1 MRDLFDTLVT
11 DRLNRTRDVWAETE
25 PDFDEIFEWESDDPT
40 ENDDEE
46 MSLDDWLSQ

>member
-11 DRLNRTRDVWAETE
+11 DRMRDTRDRWAVE

-40 ENDDEE
+40 DADDDES
-46 MSLDDWLSQ
+46 SLDEWLNG

>member
-11 DRLNRTRDVWAETE
+11 DRQRNTRDKWAIE
-25 PDFDEIFEWESDDPT
+25 PDFDEIFEWESDDPK

-46 MSLDDWLSQ
+46 LSLDEWLEG

>member
-11 DRLNRTRDVWAETE
+11 DRQRNTRDKWAIE
-25 PDFDEIFEWESDDPT
+25 PDFDELFVWESDDPK

-46 MSLDDWLSQ
+46 LSLDEWLEG